1 MRPVL
6 DALERMA
13 LAATTQHLVF
23 WRPLQAMQREH
34 QDSHYGTILPSL
46 LSLLHTALETPACAS
61 RLPIF
66 TFIFAVCGYYLQRST
81 WAKQNPTLL
90 ARLLCNPASC
100 QAPKQERCTGRGGE
114 GFRVATE
121 QVVRK
126 LRVCLEDAPSLSLA
140 AALQALEH
148 WVSALRPLACRHRD
162 VLAAF
167 SQALRDGA
175 FLGLLAHAESNMP
188 EGRAIV
194 SDLAAVENPIRMVGE
209 LLWAIQDQVCVCLCV
224 CARALLWIRAQLRA
238 MHARAHTYTYPHN
251 RAHTQVLTPVH
262 HVDAV
267 LVKRLRDMALE
278 VDSCVELMGV
288 ATPGEVVRLL
298 RWHALLAPHPIQAPA
313 DDAATG
319 RVDLG
324 EYAVCAG
331 GGWDREAALWAPP
344 HRREVAAH
352 QCVFACPQPMN
363 LFQAA

>member
-1 MRPVL
+1 MC
-6 DALERMA
+6 
-13 LAATTQHLVF
+13 VF
-23 WRPLQAMQREH
+23 
-34 QDSHYGTILPSL
+34 
-46 LSLLHTALETPACAS
+46 
-61 RLPIF
+61 
-66 TFIFAVCGYYLQRST
+66 
-81 WAKQNPTLL
+81 
-90 ARLLCNPASC
+90 
-100 QAPKQERCTGRGGE
+100 
-114 GFRVATE
+114 
-121 QVVRK
+121 
-126 LRVCLEDAPSLSLA
+126 
-140 AALQALEH
+140 
-148 WVSALRPLACRHRD
+148 
-162 VLAAF
+162 
-167 SQALRDGA
+167 
-175 FLGLLAHAESNMP
+175 
-188 EGRAIV
+188 
-194 SDLAAVENPIRMVGE
+194 
-209 LLWAIQDQVCVCLCV
+209 V
-224 CARALLWIRAQLRA
+224 CARALIALDSRATAR
-238 MHARAHTYTYPHN
+238 HAHTRAHIQTRTHN

-352 QCVFACPQPMN
+352 QSVFACPQLMN